1 MLSDYAKKIIQDII
15 SGVVVEEPKNSLT
28 TTRSLLC
35 SSFATNTKIT
45 RDFEGQQRIKKEQEQ
60 LILRFIEDNSYLEI
74 NAIDEKYYLTEGGE
88 AKVFFS
94 LDNRHVLK
102 LNDAVYYNNW
112 LDFLNSLIIHNQI
125 FPDTSYELKGFMV
138 ANGVLLAVL
147 EQNFIVSNEDVDLA
161 EVETLLSYNGFE
173 KIKRNDFYNKEL
185 GLLLEDIHDENV
197 IKQNGSYFFIDTV
210 FYLNVFKNDV

>member
-1 MLSDYAKKIIQDII
+1 MLSEYAKKIIQDII
-15 SGVVVEEPKNSLT
+15 SGAVVEEPKNSLT